1 METEPFYIFQK
12 KEVLQLQAPQL
23 YFLLDDLAKK
33 LEHSLS
39 SSAKMSFL
47 KVQTVILVLLMKK
60 ISDGQKKTINREPAY
75 LHNISVIKRYY
86 FNTFFSYFT
95 I

>member
-12 KEVLQLQAPQL
+12 KEVIQLQAPQL

-33 LEHSLS
+33 LEHSFS
-39 SSAKMSFL
+39 SAAKMSFL

-60 ISDGQKKTINREPAY
+60 K
-75 LHNISVIKRYY
+75 L
-86 FNTFFSYFT
+86 
-95 I
+95 

>member
-1 METEPFYIFQK
+1 METDIYIFQK

-47 KVQTVILVLLMKK
+47 KVQPETLVLFMRKK
-60 ISDGQKKTINREPAY
+60 Q
-75 LHNISVIKRYY
+75 
-86 FNTFFSYFT
+86 
-95 I
+95 